1 MTTDKLTNA
10 QSLTIAREIAN
21 KLGERRNG
29 VIRLIRRIVSQ
40 CGEDF
45 AREMYAA
52 TAEIEAN
59 GGMMLPDNSRRRTQ
73 GGIFFKL
80 VRAKLDNNERNKVF
94 YGIAAVGVPLMSWT
108 DRIGIVQALQSEQG
122 VIESMRISLRG
133 RPGRIEKRPE
143 VIVTTMSYLPVVD
156 NLPRGIPKPP
166 STPTTFAVYVA
177 PKQWEKVEAAIADP
191 ADTLLVEGICA
202 FDPDT
207 QSMAV
212 FATEVQTE
220 QLLAK
225 TRAAQ
230 SKADKPVRAKKSPVV
245 APINPNLPP
254 DVARKLGELQASA
267 GIFRQ
272 KVATILSKP
281 AGQQFGLE
289 MTQKLLKNVEAEIAA
304 LEQKYAG

>member
-1 MTTDKLTNA
+1 MTTEKLTYA
-10 QSLTIAREIAN
+10 QTLTIAHEIAN
-21 KLGERRNG
+21 KLGERRYG
-29 VIRLIRRIVSQ
+29 VIRLIRRIISL
-40 CGEDF
+40 CGVDF
-45 AREMYAA
+45 AHEMYAA
-52 TAEIEAN
+52 TAEIETN
-59 GGMMLPDNSRRRTQ
+59 GGIMLPDNSRRRTP
-73 GGIFFKL
+73 GGVFFKL
-80 VRAKLDNNERNKVF
+80 VRAKLDNNTRNKIF
-94 YGIAAVGVPLMSWT
+94 YGISDVSVPLLSWT
-108 DRIGIVQALQSEQG
+108 DRIAIVQALQSEQG

-143 VIVTTMSYLPVVD
+143 VIVTRMSYLPVID

-166 STPTTFAVYVA
+166 STPTSFAVYVA
-177 PKQWEKVEAAIADP
+177 PKQWEKVEEAIADP
-191 ADTLLVEGICA
+191 SDMLLVEGVCA

-220 QLLAK
+220 LLLAK

-230 SKADKPVRAKKSPVV
+230 SKADKPVKAKKSPVAEPV
-245 APINPNLPP
+245 NPNLPP

-267 GIFRQ
+267 GVFRQ

-281 AGQQFGLE
+281 AGQRFGLE

>member
-1 MTTDKLTNA
+1 MQKNHT
-10 QSLTIAREIAN
+10 REIAN

-80 VRAKLDNNERNKVF
+80 VRAKLDNNTRNKVF
-94 YGIAAVGVPLMSWT
+94 YGIADVGVPLMSWT
-108 DRIGIVQALQSEQG
+108 DRIAIVQALQTEQG

-143 VIVTTMSYLPVVD
+143 VIITTMSYLPVVD

-177 PKQWEKVEAAIADP
+177 PKQWEKVETAI
-191 ADTLLVEGICA
+191 T
-202 FDPDT
+202 DPDT

-212 FATEVQTE
+212 FATEVLTE

-230 SKADKPVRAKKSPVV
+230 SKADKPVKAKKPPVAELV
-245 APINPNLPP
+245 NPNLPP
-254 DVARKLGELQASA
+254 DVAHKLSELQASA
-267 GIFRQ
+267 TLFRQ
-272 KVATILSKP
+272 KVTSILSKP
-281 AGQQFGLE
+281 AGQQAGLE
-289 MTQKLLKNVEAEIAA
+289 MTQKLLKNVETEIAT